1 MKAQRTEKGQ
11 AIVLIALALV
21 AMIGFGALAVDAGR
35 DYAERRRA
43 QNAADTAAFAAAF
56 HASQNKGATNAELE
70 AIALAQAAE
79 NGFIRDAKVD
89 IAIYHPPVDPE
100 YAARADADRFY
111 QVVVTTAI
119 APAFAQVVSQGE
131 RYIQVEAIAEVIP
144 SKSLTDG
151 NALHAA
157 SKTASPAMWFAG
169 GGGAKADEDGNVTV
183 NGGNVFSNSGAVV
196 SGKMNGSGKITV
208 NGGGINVVGGFDKVG
223 SGIISPVPTTN
234 IDPQEIEDLPV
245 PDCTTSA
252 AFPERTFNKNQ
263 PTMDPGRYTNTVKIN
278 NGDMHLKKGMYCF
291 EQGFDFSGGRITSD
305 PEGVFLVVLG
315 GGITING
322 NSTSELYRA
331 NGIED
336 QAGTMWSGM
345 LIYVASNEVVK
356 ITGGASLDLAGTVY
370 APRSHCDIGGNSKPN
385 TILGFSSSIICDTVK
400 VHGSAKVQIN
410 YRDEENA
417 MLPPKIQLHH

>member
-56 HASQNKGATNAELE
+56 HASQNKNATNAELE

-79 NGFIRDAKVD
+79 NGFVRDAKVD
-89 IAIYHPPVDPE
+89 IAFYHPPIDPD
-100 YAARADADRFY
+100 YATRPDADRFY
-111 QVVVTTAI
+111 QVIVSTAV
-119 APAFAQVVSQGE
+119 APIFSQVLSQGE

-144 SKSLTDG
+144 SRSLTDG
-151 NALHAA
+151 NALHAT
-157 SKTASPAMWFAG
+157 SKDASPAMWFAG
-169 GGGAKADEDGNVTV
+169 GGGAKADVDGNVTV
-183 NGGNVFSNSGAVV
+183 NGGNIFSNSNALV
-196 SGKMNGSGKITV
+196 SGRMNGSGKITV
-208 NGGGINVVGGFDKVG
+208 NGGNILVVGGFDHVG
-223 SGIISPVPTTN
+223 SGLISPAPTPN
-234 IDPQEIEDLPV
+234 VAPQALEDLPV

-252 AFPERTFNKNQ
+252 SFPERTYTNQ
-263 PTMDPGRYTNTVKIN
+263 PTMEPGLYKQNVKIN
-278 NGDMHLKKGMYCF
+278 NGDVHLKKGMYCF
-291 EQGFDFSGGRITSD
+291 KDGFDFKGGRISSD

-315 GGITING
+315 GDISING
-322 NSTSELYRA
+322 NSNSELYRP

-336 QAGTMWSGM
+336 QGGTMWSGM
-345 LIYVASNEVVK
+345 LIYVAGNGEVK
-356 ITGGASLDLAGTVY
+356 ITGGASLDIAGTIY
-370 APRSHCDIGGNSKPN
+370 APKSHCDIGGNSKPD
-385 TILGFSSSIICDTVK
+385 TILGFSSSVVCDTVK

-417 MLPPKIQLHH
+417 QLPPKIQLHH